1 MGSTKLLILFKSIFK
16 STDEASGG
24 NHFARCTFCAAK
36 CASPAAKCA
45 SPVTKCASPAT
56 KCAGPAAKCAS
67 PATKCASPVTKCAS
81 PATKCGNLATG
92 DGKNGTKCGKNPEKH
107 PFPAGNGQNETVGGS
122 KGWTAARSRRMADG
136 RGNWNQ
142 SVQSVSGL
150 GIFRIN
156 IINKCLQPCLTFSF
170 GGL

>member
-56 KCAGPAAKCAS
+56 KC
-67 PATKCASPVTKCAS
+67 
-81 PATKCGNLATG
+81 GNFG
-92 DGKNGTKCGKNPEKH
+92 SGNGNNGWKYLENDEKH
-107 PFPAGNGQNETVGGS
+107 LPTHENGQKTTVRPSTDGSVEEKRSLVELRGFLMMLWHRTGSHIQSQNALAGRLPYSLCELQSLCVKTNRLET
-122 KGWTAARSRRMADG
+122 
-136 RGNWNQ
+136 
-142 SVQSVSGL
+142 
-150 GIFRIN
+150 
-156 IINKCLQPCLTFSF
+156 
-170 GGL
+170 